1 MAQPAYLARIGLRLE
16 AVPSPGWA
24 LLALGLLNLMWGGSL
39 PATKLALDS
48 FGPFTLAAARLLLAS
63 ALFLMVLRPTALRRL
78 PLMDVV
84 RMAGLGVIGC
94 AGVQALQALGTGQTS
109 AATATVL
116 ASTSPLWIALLA
128 PVFLRE
134 PVRPWPVFG
143 VLLALGGVAAITG
156 LDEPGALAGSLPGN
170 VVVMLSSVAAALYTV
185 LGKGL
190 ARRYSPLMF
199 CGVSCLGGVLASVP
213 LASWELSSSAFRPTS
228 LGFTLLAYLAI
239 LVTFVGFIIWFWGLR
254 ALPAAQAGAL
264 MFLQPLSGLILAV
277 LILVDQPTPAFLVCC
292 GLVLAGVYLAAGGGS
307 WRRAPPA
314 ETRSVAA

>member
-1 MAQPAYLARIGLRLE
+1 
-16 AVPSPGWA
+16 V
-24 LLALGLLNLMWGGSL
+24 LLNLMWGGSL

-48 FGPFTLAAARLLLAS
+48 FGPFTLAAARLTLAA
-63 ALFLMVLRPTALRRL
+63 ALFLLVLRPSAVRRL
-78 PLMDVV
+78 PVADALK
-84 RMAGLGVIGC
+84 MAGLGVIGC
-94 AGVQALQALGTGQTS
+94 AGVQALQALGTAQTS

-116 ASTSPLWIALLA
+116 ASTSPLWIAVLA

-134 PVRPWPVFG
+134 HLRFWPVIG
-143 VLLALGGVAAITG
+143 VLLALVGVAAINGLNETG
-156 LDEPGALAGSLPGN
+156 VLAGSLPGN
-170 VVVMLSSVAAALYTV
+170 VVVMLSSVAAAIYTV

-190 ARRYSPLMF
+190 ARRYSPIVF
-199 CGVSCLGGVLASVP
+199 VGVSCFGGALASLP
-213 LASWELSSSAFRPTS
+213 LAWWELSSSVLRPTP
-228 LGFTLLAYLAI
+228 LGWALLAYLGI

-277 LILVDQPTPAFLVCC
+277 LILVDQPTPAFLVGC

-314 ETRSVAA
+314 ETRSVAADS

>member
-1 MAQPAYLARIGLRLE
+1 M
-16 AVPSPGWA
+16 
-24 LLALGLLNLMWGGSL
+24 

-48 FGPFTLAAARLLLAS
+48 FGPFTLAAARLTLAA
-63 ALFLMVLRPTALRRL
+63 ALFLLVLRPSAVRRL
-78 PLMDVV
+78 PVADALK
-84 RMAGLGVIGC
+84 MAGLGVIGC
-94 AGVQALQALGTGQTS
+94 AGVQALQALGTAQTS

-116 ASTSPLWIALLA
+116 ASTSPLWIAVLA

-134 PVRPWPVFG
+134 HLRFWPVIG
-143 VLLALGGVAAITG
+143 VLLALVGVAAINGLNETG
-156 LDEPGALAGSLPGN
+156 VLAGSLPGN
-170 VVVMLSSVAAALYTV
+170 VVVMLSSVAAAIYTV

-190 ARRYSPLMF
+190 ARRYSPIVF
-199 CGVSCLGGVLASVP
+199 VGVSCFGGALASLP
-213 LASWELSSSAFRPTS
+213 LAWWELSSSVLRPTP
-228 LGFTLLAYLAI
+228 LGWALLAYLGV

-277 LILVDQPTPAFLVCC
+277 LILGDQPTPAFLVGC

-314 ETRSVAA
+314 ETRSVAADS

>member
-1 MAQPAYLARIGLRLE
+1 M
-16 AVPSPGWA
+16 
-24 LLALGLLNLMWGGSL
+24 

-48 FGPFTLAAARLLLAS
+48 FGPFTLAAARLTLAA
-63 ALFLMVLRPTALRRL
+63 ALFLLVLRPSAVRRL
-78 PLMDVV
+78 PVADALK
-84 RMAGLGVIGC
+84 MAGLGVIGC
-94 AGVQALQALGTGQTS
+94 AGVQALQALGTAQTS

-116 ASTSPLWIALLA
+116 ASTSPLWIAVLA

-134 PVRPWPVFG
+134 HLRFWPVIG
-143 VLLALGGVAAITG
+143 VLLALVGVAAINGLNETG
-156 LDEPGALAGSLPGN
+156 VLAGSLPGN
-170 VVVMLSSVAAALYTV
+170 VVVMLSSVAAAIYTV

-190 ARRYSPLMF
+190 ARRYSPIVF
-199 CGVSCLGGVLASVP
+199 VGVSCFGGALASLP
-213 LASWELSSSAFRPTS
+213 LAWWELSSSVLRPTP
-228 LGFTLLAYLAI
+228 LGWALLAYLGI

-277 LILVDQPTPAFLVCC
+277 LILGDQPTPAFLVGC

-314 ETRSVAA
+314 ETRSVAADS

>member
-1 MAQPAYLARIGLRLE
+1 
-16 AVPSPGWA
+16 
-24 LLALGLLNLMWGGSL
+24 MWGGSL

-63 ALFLMVLRPTALRRL
+63 ALFLVVLRPAALWRL
-78 PLMDVV
+78 PRGDALK
-84 RMAGLGVIGC
+84 MAGLGVIGC
-94 AGVQALQALGTGQTS
+94 AGVQALQALGTAQTS

-116 ASTSPLWIALLA
+116 ASTSPLWIAVLA

-134 PVRPWPVFG
+134 HLRFWPVIG
-143 VLLALGGVAAITG
+143 VLLALVGVAAINGLNETG
-156 LDEPGALAGSLPGN
+156 VLAGSLPGN
-170 VVVMLSSVAAALYTV
+170 VVVMLSSVAAATYTV

-190 ARRYSPLMF
+190 ARRYSPIVF
-199 CGVSCLGGVLASVP
+199 VGVSCFGGALASLP
-213 LASWELSSSAFRPTS
+213 LAWWELSSSVLRPTT
-228 LGFTLLAYLAI
+228 LGWVLLAYLGI

-277 LILVDQPTPAFLVCC
+277 LILGDQPTPAFLVGC

-314 ETRSVAA
+314 ETRSVAADS